1 VHWLTATVEFVVRLK
16 KLWKPVATR
25 LSTATVMVAR
35 KAVLTAHAVIT
46 TLLRSKLLLLPLLK
60 LLRLRLLRLNLRL
73 SSRPVCTISRR
84 AGAGWLACSE

>member
-1 VHWLTATVEFVVRLK
+1 VHWLTATVVYVVRLK

-25 LSTATVMVAR
+25 LSTVTVMVAR
-35 KAVLTAHAVIT
+35 KAVLTAPAVT

-84 AGAGWLACSE
+84 AGAVWLACLE